1 LAAQIDKLLEL
12 AVQSGASDIHL
23 SVGSP
28 PVLRIDERLRPVKS
42 DVLQPED
49 TVALM
54 KSISSERAQNELD
67 RRGGSDFAFAYGDKA
82 RFRVSIF
89 RQKGCVGL
97 VLRLL
102 PSHLLTFEEIGLPP
116 SIKNLLLK
124 PRGLFLVTGPTGSGK
139 TTTLA
144 TMVDFIN
151 TELDRHIV
159 TIEDPIEYYHMHKR
173 SLITQRELNVD
184 IESFSEAL
192 KRVLRQDPDVIL
204 VGEMR
209 DLETMG
215 AAITAAE
222 TGHLVFATLHTIG
235 AAETINRI
243 VDAFPVRQ
251 QEQVR
256 AQLSTCLLAVLSQ
269 TLLPRSDGGGRIA
282 GFEIMVHTP
291 AIAHLVRDNRTHQI
305 ISQMQTGRK
314 LGMILLDD
322 FLYELFQA
330 GKIKFQDMLEKAA
343 NPEELQQKLKQQ
355 VGTAKTQR

>member
-1 LAAQIDKLLEL
+1 MQIEKLLEL
-12 AVQSGASDIHL
+12 AVRNGASDIHL
-23 SVGSP
+23 AVGSP
-28 PVLRIDERLRPVKS
+28 PVLRINECLRHVS
-42 DVLQPED
+42 ADVLRPED
-49 TVALM
+49 TLALM
-54 KSISSERAQNELD
+54 KSISPERAQDELEQK
-67 RRGGSDFAFAYGDKA
+67 GGSDFGFTYGEHA

-89 RQKGCVGL
+89 RQKGHIGV

-102 PSHLLTFEEIGLPP
+102 PVRLLTFEEIGLPP

-159 TIEDPIEYYHMHKR
+159 TIEDPIEYYHSHKR
-173 SLITQRELNVD
+173 SLITQRELGVD
-184 IESFSEAL
+184 VGSFAEAL

-209 DLETMG
+209 DLETMS

-243 VDAFPVRQ
+243 VDAFPQRQ
-251 QEQVR
+251 QEQIRV
-256 AQLSTCLLAVLSQ
+256 QLATCLLVVLSQ
-269 TLLPRSDGGGRIA
+269 ALLPRADGKGRLA
-282 GFEIMVHTP
+282 AFEIMVNTP
-291 AIAHLVRDNRTHQI
+291 AIAHLVRDNKTHQI
-305 ISQMQTGRK
+305 TSQIQTGKK
-314 LGMILLDD
+314 LGMMLLDD
-322 FLYELFQA
+322 FLYGLFQD
-330 GKIKFQDMLEKAA
+330 GKISFQDMIEKAL

-355 VGTAKTQR
+355 AVSQKK

>member
-1 LAAQIDKLLEL
+1 MAAQIDKLLEL

-23 SVGSP
+23 TAGSP

-42 DVLQPED
+42 ESLQPED
-49 TVALM
+49 TMALM

-67 RRGGSDFAFAYGDKA
+67 RKGGSDFAFAYGEKA

-89 RQKGCVGL
+89 KQKGCVGL

-102 PSHLLTFEEIGLPP
+102 PSRLLTFEEIGLPP

-151 TELDRHIV
+151 SELDRHIV
-159 TIEDPIEYYHMHKR
+159 TIEDPIEYYHAHKR

-184 IESFSEAL
+184 VDSFSEAL

-209 DLETMG
+209 DLETMS

-269 TLLPRSDGGGRIA
+269 TLLPRADNSGRIA
-282 GFEIMVHTP
+282 AFEIMVHTP
-291 AIAHLVRDNRTHQI
+291 AIAHLIRDNRTHQI

-322 FLYELFQA
+322 FLYELFQE
-330 GKIKFQDMLEKAA
+330 GKVKFQDMLEKAA
-343 NPEELQQKLKQQ
+343 KPEDLQQKLKQQ
-355 VGTAKTQR
+355 VGTAKSQG